1 MPSLD
6 DPDMS
11 LRERKKLRTRQHIV
25 DVAAEL
31 FHHHG
36 FDAVTVAD
44 VARLAEVGEQ
54 TVYNYFASKDGLVFD
69 EADAFAERVAA
80 MIGGRQDGE
89 TLTVALRREAHA
101 FLDGM
106 VGRPASQHRR
116 GGMPYLIVT
125 SPTFVIKPAWAARI
139 PSLSCDTCDSFSW
152 GLSVSVPNRRQFPA
166 WT

>member
-80 MIGGRQDGE
+80 MIGGREDGE

-125 SPTFVIKPAWAARI
+125 SPT
-139 PSLSCDTCDSFSW
+139 L
-152 GLSVSVPNRRQFPA
+152 RRG
-166 WT
+166 W